1 MEDCCKPSNNSSKHE
16 GAKKMDKRTFLWIV
30 VGILLIATVYV
41 VFFMN
46 PSTTGQVASA
56 TKPAIQQAA
65 ASSGMV
71 GGC

>member
-46 PSTTGQVASA
+46 PSTT
-56 TKPAIQQAA
+56 
-65 ASSGMV
+65 
-71 GGC
+71 